1 MSPDFAAREGKRP
14 LVVGL
19 TGSIGS
25 GKSHVR
31 STLVSLGAEGIDA
44 DRVAHEVMAPGG
56 SAYPAIIA
64 EFDRDILTADGT
76 IDRGRLGARVFGDAA
91 SLARLEAIIHPAVYA
106 VTQAHVA
113 ASTAAMVVIEAIK
126 LLEAG
131 FGRTLCDRVWV
142 AACSRRQQLARLKHS
157 RGMPSEEARRRINH
171 QMSLAQM
178 AAQADRVIDTG
189 GTMAET
195 ALKVLAAWVE
205 LGLPLPALQVRQ
217 AAIDDAEG
225 IAAVLNSIMR
235 EGGRTVA
242 DRTYTP
248 AQERAFLRRLPR
260 RSFLMVALLG
270 KVIAGF
276 QVVEP
281 YATYTD
287 AMDHVASLGTCVV
300 APARG
305 RGFGRAM
312 SRSTFAAARATGFSK
327 LVIQVRSDNPDA
339 QMFYMA
345 LGFKP
350 CGRLSRQAFVDGRYV
365 DELLYELFLDE
376 VHDG

>member
-1 MSPDFAAREGKRP
+1 MSPDVAAREGKKP

-64 EFDRDILTADGT
+64 EFGRDVLGADGA
-76 IDRGRLGARVFGDAA
+76 IDRNRLAARVFGDAGA
-91 SLARLEAIIHPAVYA
+91 LARLEAIIHPAVYA
-106 VTQAHVA
+106 VTQTRVA
-113 ASTAAMVVIEAIK
+113 ASTAVMVVIEAIK

-142 AACSRRQQLARLKHS
+142 ATCSRRQQLARLKHS
-157 RGMPSEEARRRINH
+157 RGMPPEEARRRINH
-171 QMSLAQM
+171 QMSPAQM
-178 AAQADRVIDTG
+178 AAQADRVIDTD

-195 ALKVLAAWVE
+195 ALKVLAAWVD
-205 LGLPLPALQVRQ
+205 LGLPFPAPQVRQ
-217 AAIDDAEG
+217 ATIDDAEG
-225 IAAVLNSIMR
+225 IAAVLNSIVR
-235 EGGRTVA
+235 EGGGTVA

-281 YATYTD
+281 YATYTG
-287 AMDHVASLGTCVV
+287 AMDHVASLGTYVV

-305 RGFGRAM
+305 RGLGRTM
-312 SRSTFAAARATGFSK
+312 SRSTSAAARTAGFSK

-339 QMFYMA
+339 QAFYAA

-376 VHDG
+376 VQDG